1 MINANADK
9 VKELSDIVNSL
20 KRQVETKDKVINEL
34 AKEIENINSKLDK
47 PNSSN
52 KIQLKDK
59 IDSDIYDAL
68 FYFDVNRV
76 TGEPCKAS
84 NEKANR
90 NFHVFVKNLI
100 LVCGYTYSGF
110 NSDDNKYHIRPRSF
124 KKMPGKEFE
133 RFAPFVNKILK
144 EIYEYKRDENERKE
158 FM

>member
-1 MINANADK
+1 MINNNTADK
-9 VKELSDIVNSL
+9 VKELSEIVSSL
-20 KRQVETKDKVINEL
+20 KMQSDIKDTVINEL
-34 AKEIENINSKLDK
+34 TKEIEDIKAELNK
-47 PNSSN
+47 PNKPN

-59 IDSDIYDAL
+59 IDTAVYNEL
-68 FYFDVNRV
+68 FYFDVSRD

-110 NSDDNKYHIRPRSF
+110 NSDDNKYYIRPKSF
-124 KKMPGKEFE
+124 KKMPEEEFK

-144 EIYEYKRDENERKE
+144 EIYDFKENKK
-158 FM
+158 